1 MFQTFHAIF
10 FVWNI
15 GLRVRAQ
22 INVGASIV
30 VKVRLHFILWPLYAL
45 HLFYALHMRMA
56 LKCTSRIGTYLSSL
70 LYFCVWYG
78 HCSLQESMIL
88 PESEKHRQYTSKAV
102 PSFFCELG
110 QFLRRVY
117 RWPVSGIKTEFFS
130 GWSRWYENYLDDIE
144 YLRKVC
150 KVSSIYLE
158 SFRGGIC
165 HSRHSRRECKI
176 FASGVNFSR
185 NNVVCY
191 INESKKLHFIL
202 ISSLKLLTY
211 Y

>member
-1 MFQTFHAIF
+1 MIFNCFCMFQNFHAIF

-45 HLFYALHMRMA
+45 HLFYALHIRMA

-88 PESEKHRQYTSKAV
+88 PESEKHCQCTSNAV
-102 PSFFCELG
+102 PRFFLQIGTVFATSLPLACFWDKNWIFFRMIQMIWEL
-110 QFLRRVY
+110 
-117 RWPVSGIKTEFFS
+117 
-130 GWSRWYENYLDDIE
+130 SRWYRISAEGLQSVQNIW
-144 YLRKVC
+144 
-150 KVSSIYLE
+150 KVSG
-158 SFRGGIC
+158 RT
-165 HSRHSRRECKI
+165 
-176 FASGVNFSR
+176 
-185 NNVVCY
+185 
-191 INESKKLHFIL
+191 KKCPP
-202 ISSLKLLTY
+202 
-211 Y
+211 

>member
-1 MFQTFHAIF
+1 MILIVFCMFQNFHAIF

-30 VKVRLHFILWPLYAL
+30 VKVRLHLSSDLFMPSIFFYAL
-45 HLFYALHMRMA
+45 HLGMTP
-56 LKCTSRIGTYLSSL
+56 KCTCRIGTYLSSL

-117 RWPVSGIKTEFFS
+117 RWPVSGKKTDFFP
-130 GWSRWYENYLDDIE
+130 DDPDDMRI
-144 YLRKVC
+144 
-150 KVSSIYLE
+150 I
-158 SFRGGIC
+158 
-165 HSRHSRRECKI
+165 
-176 FASGVNFSR
+176 
-185 NNVVCY
+185 
-191 INESKKLHFIL
+191 
-202 ISSLKLLTY
+202 
-211 Y
+211 